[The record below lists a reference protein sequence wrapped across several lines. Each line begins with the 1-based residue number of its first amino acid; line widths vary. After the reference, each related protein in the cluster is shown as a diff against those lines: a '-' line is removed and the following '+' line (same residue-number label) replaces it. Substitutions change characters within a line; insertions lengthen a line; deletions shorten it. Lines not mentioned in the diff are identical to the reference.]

1 MTVKP
6 SFLAAW
12 GLVAALLTAV
22 STDVSARPGI
32 EIQSVTSPGGITAWL
47 VEDDTIPLIA
57 MNFSF
62 SGGASVDSDDKAGL
76 ANFLSGMLDEGAGDL
91 DSEAF
96 QRRIDELSV
105 RMSFRAQRDHFTG
118 SLQTLSQTREEA
130 FGLLKLALAAPR
142 FDAEPLQRVR
152 GQILLGILQD
162 NEDPDHIANQ
172 AWMRAMFADHP
183 YGRAVE
189 GTAETVSA
197 IQADDLET
205 LRQRLFAR
213 QRLRIAV
220 VGDIDAE
227 TLKRLLDDTFGALPA
242 TSGVAEVAEATP
254 VPGPRIDV
262 VERNIPQSVIRFGH
276 RGIKRDDPDFIPA
289 YMVNSILG
297 GGGFGSRL
305 MQEVREKRGLVYSVF
320 SSLQPMRRAGL
331 VFGGAATMNE
341 RAAETV
347 AVVHEELERMAVEGP
362 TAEELEEA
370 KTYLTGSYPLNF
382 DSNSKIANQLLA
394 IQEDELG
401 IDYVNR
407 RNGLI
412 EAVRL
417 EDVKR
422 VARRLID
429 ADGLVVTVVGKPE
442 GITSTGQ

>member
-1 MTVKP
+1 
-6 SFLAAW
+6 
-12 GLVAALLTAV
+12 
-22 STDVSARPGI
+22 
-32 EIQSVTSPGGITAWL
+32 
-47 VEDDTIPLIA
+47 
-57 MNFSF
+57 
-62 SGGASVDSDDKAGL
+62 
-76 ANFLSGMLDEGAGDL
+76 MLDEGAGDL

-189 GTAETVSA
+189 GTAETVNA
-197 IQADDLET
+197 IQAVDLEA

-213 QRLRIAV
+213 ERLRIAV

-262 VERNIPQSVIRFGH
+262 IERNIPQSVIRFGH

-320 SSLQPMRRAGL
+320 SSLQPMRRAGI

-362 TAEELEEA
+362 TEEELEEA